1 MKYAIFVDVDGTLL
15 DNKQQIPESAVYAI
29 QNARKKGHYV
39 FLNTGRCKAEL
50 FESILD
56 VGFDGIIYSSGGY
69 IEYEGQYIRHLTF
82 DENDIQSL
90 IQYFEK
96 KQDWLLL
103 RMQSRHVCRY
113 TVSGLDARS
122 F

>member
-29 QNARKKGHYV
+29 QNARKNGHYV

-56 VGFDGIIYSSGGY
+56 VGI
-69 IEYEGQYIRHLTF
+69 HLVDTLNMKVNVF
-82 DENDIQSL
+82 AI
-90 IQYFEK
+90 
-96 KQDWLLL
+96 
-103 RMQSRHVCRY
+103 
-113 TVSGLDARS
+113 
-122 F
+122 

>member
-29 QNARKKGHYV
+29 KNARKNGHYV

-56 VGFDGIIYSSGGY
+56 VGFDGIYVHMVDTLNMKDNVFAI
-69 IEYEGQYIRHLTF
+69 
-82 DENDIQSL
+82 
-90 IQYFEK
+90 
-96 KQDWLLL
+96 
-103 RMQSRHVCRY
+103 
-113 TVSGLDARS
+113 
-122 F
+122 